1 MCLGEH
7 LQLGHGLHTQTHH
20 SVEVARRHK
29 GDGQRSRHGDIAR
42 NAGTVRRRKA
52 ALRQTAQQHH
62 AQQQGRTGGLGLQRC
77 TDIGAGAV
85 PQIAQ
90 TLPQCLVGGG
100 GVHFRQDIRRLRRDG
115 VLHGVG
121 QFGSPGTVQTQKKQC
136 QTEQDFFHSSDS
148 NRSQT
153 ARNSGRDTTMAATA
167 PAVSST
173 EARAPSPASRHRS
186 EPVRQIRAMQ
196 TVFSS
201 G

>member
-1 MCLGEH
+1 MKKRRERNECG
-7 LQLGHGLHTQTHH
+7 GLSACSYGRTDQPW
-20 SVEVARRHK
+20 RI
-29 GDGQRSRHGDIAR
+29 QRSIGMKQAVHGWLSTYER
-42 NAGTVRRRKA
+42 
-52 ALRQTAQQHH
+52 
-62 AQQQGRTGGLGLQRC
+62 
-77 TDIGAGAV
+77 
-85 PQIAQ
+85 
-90 TLPQCLVGGG
+90 LVKSQN
-100 GVHFRQDIRRLRRDG
+100 FFSSYLTQEDIRRLRRDG